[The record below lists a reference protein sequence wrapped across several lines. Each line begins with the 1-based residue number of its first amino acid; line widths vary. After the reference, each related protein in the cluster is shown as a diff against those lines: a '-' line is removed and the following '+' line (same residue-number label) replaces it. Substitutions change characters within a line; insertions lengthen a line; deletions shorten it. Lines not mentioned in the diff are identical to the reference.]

1 MTVLATGGA
10 LLFSKAD
17 QAERIA
23 ADARTLGELQ
33 AASAETATFRAAL
46 VIAFAS
52 TGDVVPAVALEAVDE
67 AVDAARRAEGPTRC
81 VSSAQVECIA
91 PRRHDRRGKK
101 GL

>member
-46 VIAFAS
+46 VIALG
-52 TGDVVPAVALEAVDE
+52 T
-67 AVDAARRAEGPTRC
+67 
-81 VSSAQVECIA
+81 
-91 PRRHDRRGKK
+91 
-101 GL
+101 